1 MLDVGVIGLGT
12 MGADHVRTLGE
23 QVPGVRVRAVH
34 DLSVDRTA
42 AIAEASGA
50 RAAGSATELIAAEDV
65 QAVIIAS
72 PDPSHAA
79 LTLACVAAGK
89 PVLCEKPL
97 GVGVAE
103 SAQVV
108 AAEEAAGRRLVS
120 VGFMRRFDPG
130 YLALR
135 EAVRGGPVGT
145 PLLVHNTHRNAAP
158 HPSATSEGVVANS
171 MIHELDILPWLTGM
185 PVTALE
191 VRSPRREGLR
201 DPQLALV
208 ELGEGQVLAT
218 VEVFLAAGYG
228 YEVHCEVVGSEGTA
242 RLRGPGHLEV
252 ARGQRD
258 GRVVAPDYRDRFAE
272 AYRRELVAWAD
283 AAARGTTA
291 GATARDGHRANVVAA
306 AGIESLRTGGGRV
319 AVAAEAGG

>member
-34 DLSVDRTA
+34 DLSAGRA
-42 AIAEASGA
+42 AEIAEASGA
-50 RAAGSATELIAAEDV
+50 RVVASATELIAAEDV
-65 QAVIIAS
+65 QAVVIAS
-72 PDPSHAA
+72 PDPTHAE
-79 LTLACVAAGK
+79 LTLACVTAGK

-97 GVGVAE
+97 GVGAAE
-103 SAQVV
+103 SARVL

-135 EAVRGGPVGT
+135 EAVRDGAVGT

-208 ELGEGQVLAT
+208 ELGDGQVLAT

-228 YEVHCEVVGSEGTA
+228 YEVRCEVVGTEGTA
-242 RLRGPGHLEV
+242 RLRGPGRLEV

-258 GRVVAPDYRDRFAE
+258 GRVVAPDYRDRFGE
-272 AYRRELVAWAD
+272 AYRRELVAWAV

-291 GATARDGHRANVVAA
+291 GATAIDGHRANVVAA
-306 AGIESLRTGGGRV
+306 AGIASLTGDGRV
-319 AVAAEAGG
+319 AVAAEAGD